1 MNERD
6 FADLAVGHALNALSE
21 ADERAYQEALAG
33 NPHWG
38 HHVRDASDVVAAIS
52 ASVEPVEPPPS
63 VRASLFAR
71 ISELPQDTPPHDSSS
86 VGPRVVSAPATSD
99 DEDFAAAG
107 TAPVAVERETVSNG
121 ASAASGWGPRRWF
134 TLAASFAAV
143 LVLGFGAVTV
153 SQIFSPPAAVVALQQ
168 IEDAPDAQSATTTM
182 PDGTVATAHWSPS
195 TGQSVLVTDG
205 MPAPE
210 QGKTYELWFVRG
222 ETPIAAGTFKP
233 DADGKA
239 TAVLQGEMHSGDVIA
254 VTVEP
259 DGGSPDGTP
268 STAPVVAVATA

>member
-38 HHVRDASDVVAAIS
+38 HHVRGAADAVAAIS

-71 ISELPQDTPPHDSSS
+71 ISELPQESAVASTSESFPP
-86 VGPRVVSAPATSD
+86 GD

-107 TAPVAVERETVSNG
+107 AAPVEPERETVSVG
-121 ASAASGWGPRRWF
+121 PSSASGSRPRRWF
-134 TLAASFAAV
+134 TLAASLAAV
-143 LVLGFGAVTV
+143 LILGFGAVTV
-153 SQIFSPPAAVVALQQ
+153 SQLVSPPSSVVALRQ
-168 IEDAPDAQSATTTM
+168 IEDAPDAQSASTTL

-205 MPAPE
+205 MPALAAD
-210 QGKTYELWFVRG
+210 KTYELWFVRG
-222 ETPIAAGTFKP
+222 DTPIAAGTFEP
-233 DADGKA
+233 DEAGRA
-239 TAVLQGEMHSGDVIA
+239 TAVLKGEMHAGDVIA
-254 VTVEP
+254 VTIEP
-259 DGGSPDGTP
+259 AGGSPDGTP

>member
-33 NPHWG
+33 NPNWD
-38 HHVRDASDVVAAIS
+38 HHVRHAVDAVAAIGD
-52 ASVEPVEPPPS
+52 SVEPVEPPPS

-71 ISELPQDTPPHDSSS
+71 ISDLPQESAASASSA
-86 VGPRVVSAPATSD
+86 GPVD
-99 DEDFAAAG
+99 DVEDFAAAG
-107 TAPVAVERETVSNG
+107 PAVTEPEREAVTVG
-121 ASAASGWGPRRWF
+121 ASPGSGWGARRWF
-134 TLAASFAAV
+134 ALAASFAAV

-153 SQIFSPPAAVVALQQ
+153 SQLFAPPAAVVALQQ
-168 IEDAPDAQSATTTM
+168 IEDAPDAQSASATM

-195 TGQSVLVTDG
+195 SGKSVLVADG
-205 MPAPE
+205 MPAPPD
-210 QGKTYELWFVRG
+210 GKTYELWFVRG
-222 ETPIAAGTFKP
+222 EDQIAIPAGIFEP

-239 TAVLQGEMHSGDVIA
+239 TAQLSGEMHSGDVIA

-259 DGGSPDGTP
+259 AGGSPDGTP
-268 STAPVVAVATA
+268 SSAPVLAVATA

>member
-6 FADLAVGHALNALSE
+6 FADLAVGHAMNALSE

-33 NPHWG
+33 NPHWD
-38 HHVRDASDVVAAIS
+38 HHVRDASDIVTAIS

-63 VRASLFAR
+63 VREALFAR
-71 ISELPQDTPPHDSSS
+71 ISDLPQDPAPLS
-86 VGPRVVSAPATSD
+86 VSAGAQAMLD

-107 TAPVAVERETVSNG
+107 AAPVASEREAVAVG
-121 ASAASGWGPRRWF
+121 PSAASGWGPRRWF

-153 SQIFSPPAAVVALQQ
+153 SQIFSPPPAVVALQQ
-168 IEDAPDAQSATTTM
+168 IEDAPDAQSATTTL

-205 MPAPE
+205 MPKPE
-210 QGKTYELWFVRG
+210 AGKTYELWFVRD
-222 ETPIAAGTFKP
+222 ETPIAAGTFEP
-233 DADGKA
+233 DADGRA

-254 VTVEP
+254 VTIEP
-259 DGGSPDGTP
+259 AGGSPDGTP

>member
-21 ADERAYQEALAG
+21 ADERAYQEAMAG
-33 NPHWG
+33 NPHWD
-38 HHVRDASDVVAAIS
+38 HHVRDASDIVTAIS

-71 ISELPQDTPPHDSSS
+71 ISELPQDSASPVDESSS
-86 VGPRVVSAPATSD
+86 RLD
-99 DEDFAAAG
+99 EEDFAAVGA
-107 TAPVAVERETVSNG
+107 APVAPERESVTIG
-121 ASAASGWGPRRWF
+121 PSAASGWGPRRWF

-153 SQIFSPPAAVVALQQ
+153 SQILAPPAAVVALQQ
-168 IEDAPDAQSATTTM
+168 IEDAPDAQSATATM

-222 ETPIAAGTFKP
+222 ETPIAAGTFEP

-254 VTVEP
+254 VTIEP
-259 DGGSPDGTP
+259 AGGSPDGTP
-268 STAPVVAVATA
+268 SSAPVVAVATA